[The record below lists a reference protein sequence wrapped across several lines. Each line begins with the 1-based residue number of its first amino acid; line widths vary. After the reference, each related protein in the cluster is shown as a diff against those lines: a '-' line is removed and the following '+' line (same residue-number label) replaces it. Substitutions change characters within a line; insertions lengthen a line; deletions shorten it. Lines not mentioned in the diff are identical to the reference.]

1 MHPQIVCS
9 ADPNF
14 SAMSIRDLNQYSVN
28 LKTLNINTKMAR
40 KTRASASPKTPSKTS
55 KSVSADSTPVKS
67 PAAAKTKKA
76 LKAEAKSLKQKE
88 YGYVSKLQATQAID
102 ELKKYISRSK
112 EEAKEKSTKADLF
125 EDEDQSE
132 ENSDL
137 VLKFQLKKFYTKKSE
152 FKPKLISLAKPYKNI
167 HGNIRTCLFLRDQF
181 ITSEEEVEKIEAAQ
195 IPTLAKIL
203 TLTQLKTIYK
213 PFEKRRELLNEYDMF
228 VVDDAILSSMPST
241 LGKTFYQTR
250 KFPVHVRVA
259 STKSPKE
266 LSHQTLTNQINKV
279 LASTAFLPP
288 VGNDISLAIGNLG
301 PDFSSDELLSNLEAV
316 LKHFDQKQLVTVGLQ
331 AADSPVLPL
340 YYADKIYEDSDVL
353 ENVVDKDAAEESDS
367 EDVYTKALLELA
379 DENTVKQVLGKKMNA
394 HKKKHPK
401 AKAAKSEGKVSKA

>member
-1 MHPQIVCS
+1 
-9 ADPNF
+9 
-14 SAMSIRDLNQYSVN
+14 
-28 LKTLNINTKMAR
+28 MAR

-137 VLKFQLKKFYTKKSE
+137 VLKFQLKE
-152 FKPKLISLAKPYKNI
+152 PKLISLAKPYKNI

-288 VGNDISLAIGNLG
+288 
-301 PDFSSDELLSNLEAV
+301 AV

-401 AKAAKSEGKVSKA
+401 AKTAKSEGKVSKA